1 YSKICFSLEE
11 VMKSTNAI
19 LIATKPFALD
29 KVLENMFHYFQDHT
43 VLSIVA
49 GAKLEKY
56 RRNLPDVD
64 IARIM
69 PNTPALINQG
79 ISAITGDRRAL
90 ELAKILMQGCGKVIE
105 TTEDKMDAITALSGS
120 GPAFYYKIIQTMAQA
135 GEKLGLTKEE
145 AQLLSAQTA
154 LGSAGMIL
162 ENNESI
168 EKLIENVTTPGGC
181 TEVGNEILNNS
192 NIDAILEKTL
202 FETMQKAKSLG

>member
-1 YSKICFSLEE
+1 
-11 VMKSTNAI
+11 
-19 LIATKPFALD
+19 
-29 KVLENMFHYFQDHT
+29 
-43 VLSIVA
+43 
-49 GAKLEKY
+49 
-56 RRNLPDVD
+56 
-64 IARIM
+64 M